1 MGNVLNP
8 DFQEFILELNTC
20 KVKYVLVGGYAVIY
34 HGYNRTTGDLD
45 IYVERS
51 IENYNLL
58 CKAFKNFGLA
68 LFDMTE
74 ENFLDESTFEV
85 FTFGNPPVS
94 IDIITS
100 LKGVLFS
107 QALALSQ
114 IGTIDN
120 ISVRV
125 LHKNGLI
132 EAKTKSG
139 RAKDLA
145 DIEMLNESE

>member
-132 EAKTKSG
+132 EAKTKS
-139 RAKDLA
+139 
-145 DIEMLNESE
+145 

>member
-1 MGNVLNP
+1 M
-8 DFQEFILELNTC
+8 EFNTC

-51 IENYNLL
+51 IKNYNLL

>member
-8 DFQEFILELNTC
+8 DFQEFILELNNC
-20 KVKYVLVGGYAVIY
+20 EVKYVLVGGYAVIY

-51 IENYNLL
+51 VENYNLM

-68 LFDMTE
+68 MFDMTQ
-74 ENFLDESTFEV
+74 ENFLDHSTFEV

-100 LKGVLFS
+100 LKGVSFS
-107 QALALSQ
+107 EDALK
-114 IGTIDN
+114 TI
-120 ISVRV
+120 
-125 LHKNGLI
+125 
-132 EAKTKSG
+132 
-139 RAKDLA
+139 
-145 DIEMLNESE
+145 

>member
-51 IENYNLL
+51 IKNYNLL